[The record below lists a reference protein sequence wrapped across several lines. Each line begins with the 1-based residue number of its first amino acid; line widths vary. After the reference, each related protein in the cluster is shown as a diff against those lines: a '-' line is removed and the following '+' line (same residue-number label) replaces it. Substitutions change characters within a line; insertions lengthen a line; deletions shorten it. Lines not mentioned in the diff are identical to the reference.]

1 MTPNFRIFVLFPIVF
16 GLMASFFLV
25 IGLRGWITNKPFVIS
40 SRWLLVLVLLGVS
53 PGMFQSIGLSRPAV
67 EPGGLVA
74 LHLLL
79 PIMLIVILI
88 FAYFTLRGYTAFGIT
103 DASFREALLYSLKK
117 LGLPYE
123 ETLSAIRLPTQGA
136 DLQVAVQSWI
146 GTAQLKMKQ
155 RQFGAVL
162 KDIVSEMNEYYQS
175 GAVVKVNLTCC
186 IFYAVIG
193 VFLAVFAG
201 VFLFGFGKVF

>member
-88 FAYFTLRGYTAFGIT
+88 FALLRPPRLHGVRYYRRLLPGSIAVLLEEARFTL
-103 DASFREALLYSLKK
+103 
-117 LGLPYE
+117 
-123 ETLSAIRLPTQGA
+123 
-136 DLQVAVQSWI
+136 
-146 GTAQLKMKQ
+146 
-155 RQFGAVL
+155 
-162 KDIVSEMNEYYQS
+162 
-175 GAVVKVNLTCC
+175 
-186 IFYAVIG
+186 
-193 VFLAVFAG
+193 
-201 VFLFGFGKVF
+201 